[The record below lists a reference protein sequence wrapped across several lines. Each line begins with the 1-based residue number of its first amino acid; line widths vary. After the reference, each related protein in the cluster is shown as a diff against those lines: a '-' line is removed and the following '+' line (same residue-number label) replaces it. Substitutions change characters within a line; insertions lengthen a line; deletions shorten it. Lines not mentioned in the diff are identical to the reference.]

1 MSDDGWWRDD
11 AQVCAGEVVK
21 VYHARGGMPG
31 ARITVSV
38 LADQETGLFEGAA

>member
-1 MSDDGWWRDD
+1 MSDDGWWKNDS
-11 AQVCAGEVVK
+11 QVFAGEPLK